1 MKIRFIL
8 YLILLIPAS
17 LIWGQQVTVKDAV
30 TLETL
35 PGAIITNTAHSVVT
49 NERGVADISA
59 MKGDQ
64 AIQFLLIGYEKYSF
78 TWDQLAASNFEI
90 YLYTSGLYAN
100 EVVVSASKFEEKS
113 EDVAQQVLVI
123 DRKNLQY
130 QSQQTSAD
138 VLQQSGMVH
147 VQKSQQGGG
156 SPVIRGFEANKVLI
170 VVDGVRMNNAIYRGG
185 HLQDVITIDNT
196 MLDKVEVSFGPGSVI
211 YGSDALGGVMHFYT
225 RAPKFSST
233 DKSLFEGNW
242 MGRYSTAN
250 NEMTTN
256 LNFNLGSK
264 KWSYLFNATGSSFG
278 DLRQGETPMWA
289 DTLYGGWQ
297 RTEYVER
304 QNNSDVVVKNDDP
317 SLQVGSAYNQ
327 FDMLHKLAFKQNEN
341 TIHTL
346 SFQSSTS
353 NNVPRYDRLTQYRNG
368 ALRFAEWYYG
378 PQRRNQLTYALQLN
392 GVTQMYDQARI
403 TLAYQAIEQSR
414 HSRGLGR
421 TNLTSQVEDVM
432 VLSANA
438 DFSKTFKGGSEIRYG
453 VEAYTNDVT
462 STAKATNIVTGD
474 ITPAATRYAD
484 GGATFNGLAAYV
496 THSWEI
502 SEKLVLTD
510 GIRFNHVRLQATFND
525 TTFFPFPFQTV
536 DQNNIATTGSI
547 GLVARPNETW
557 KLSLL
562 GSTGFRAPNVDDLSK
577 VFESTTASRDENGQL
592 QELGTLIVPNPN
604 LKPEFT
610 YNLDAGVSKTIA
622 KKATVTLN
630 GFYTIYRDAL
640 TTDFSTL
647 NGEAI
652 TQFNGDSAY
661 VVTTVNKTK
670 AYLYGGFA
678 QVVYQINKFLEF
690 NTTATYTIGRI
701 QQENEDTPLDHIPP
715 MFGRTGLQY
724 QRNKMRIEF
733 WSLYNAKKPLKEY
746 RLGTEDNEAFA
757 TEDGM
762 PSWYTLNIRGSYQI
776 NKHFRVQLSVENI
789 MDVNYRQ
796 FASNISAPGR
806 NIMLTLRAGL

>member
-1 MKIRFIL
+1 MKFKYII
-8 YLILLIPAS
+8 YLIFFCPLIVC
-17 LIWGQQVTVKDAV
+17 GQQVTVKDAV

-35 PGAIITNTAHSVVT
+35 PGVVITTGTKSATT
-49 NERGVADISA
+49 NERGEADISA
-59 MKGDQ
+59 MKGKN
-64 AIQFLLIGYEKYSF
+64 AIQFLLVGYEKYTF
-78 TWDQLAASNFEI
+78 TYDQIAASNFELYI
-90 YLYTSGLYAN
+90 YSSGLYSN
-100 EVVVSASKFEEKS
+100 EVVISASKFEEKS
-113 EDVAQQVLVI
+113 EDVPQQVHVI
-123 DRKNLQY
+123 DRRNLQY

-138 VLQQSGMVH
+138 VLQQSGMIH

-185 HLQDVITIDNT
+185 HLQDIITIDNT

-233 DKSLFEGNW
+233 DKTLFEGNY
-242 MGRYSTAN
+242 MGRYSSVN
-250 NEMTTN
+250 NEMTSN
-256 LNFNLGSK
+256 INFNLGGK
-264 KWSYLFNATGSSFG
+264 KWSYLFNITGSSFA
-278 DLRQGETPMWA
+278 DLRQGKTPLWA
-289 DTLYGGWQ
+289 DSLYPGWQ
-297 RTEYVER
+297 RPEYVER
-304 QNNSDVVVKNDDP
+304 QNDTDVIVKNEDP
-317 SLQVGSAYNQ
+317 SIQAGSAYMQ
-327 FDMLHKLAFKQNEN
+327 LDMLHKLAYKQSNN
-341 TIHTL
+341 VLHTL
-346 SFQSSTS
+346 SFQMSTS
-353 NNVPRYDRLTQYRNG
+353 SDVPRYDRLSQYRNG

-378 PQRRNQLTYALQLN
+378 PQRRNQVTYALQLS

-403 TLAYQAIEQSR
+403 TLAYQDIEQSR
-414 HSRGLGR
+414 HSRTRNKSSL
-421 TNLTSQVEDVM
+421 NSQVENVT

-438 DFSKTFKGGSEIRYG
+438 DFTKAIKGGSEIRYG
-453 VEAYTNDVT
+453 FEAYTNDVT
-462 STAKATNIVTGD
+462 STAKATDIITGE
-474 ITPAATRYAD
+474 TSPSATRYAD
-484 GGATFNGLAAYV
+484 GGSTFNGLAAYV

-502 SEKLVLTD
+502 SKKLVFTD
-510 GIRFNHVRLQATFND
+510 GIRFNHVQLRAQFND
-525 TTFFPFPFQTV
+525 DTFFPFPFQSV
-536 DQNNIATTGSI
+536 EQNNLATTGSI
-547 GLVARPNETW
+547 GLIARPNETW

-577 VFESTTASRDENGQL
+577 VFESTTATRDENGQL

-622 KKATVTLN
+622 KKATISVN

-690 NTTATYTIGRI
+690 NTTATYTVGRI
-701 QQENEDTPLDHIPP
+701 EEANEDTPLDHIPP

-724 QRNKMRIEF
+724 QHNKMRVEF
-733 WSLYNAKKPLKEY
+733 WSMYNAKKPLKEY

-762 PSWYTLNIRGSYQI
+762 PSWYTLNIRGSYQL
-776 NKHFRVQLSVENI
+776 NKHLRVQLSVENI
-789 MDVNYRQ
+789 MDANYRQ